1 MMLEKNEKWYKLCVA
16 IILTL
21 VWSLGNLWSD
31 SAAEAAQ
38 NRLTRAVQQ
47 AAAQAE
53 AKQQSAARTCQLT
66 SIRYGDAAT
75 RLRIVMD
82 VSKLPDYS
90 VVKENNGQRLV
101 VNMNGIVTGLAGAP
115 ALKSNVVQDIIL
127 GKYGSDTVQLILDM
141 KAPLETKVYTL
152 ANPNRLVI
160 DVQKEYEQLSE
171 TEPVQGLK
179 YTKYIRL
186 DSRGM
191 VTAYAMNI
199 DPSRFKLGLALAGG
213 NVASGRATVTQIAKS
228 NGAVAAVNAGY
239 FDTDGTLIGD
249 TRIDGVTAGTFYIPR
264 TGLGLMPDGS
274 VKLGKTSYYGEVAIG
289 SDKLILAGVNAPRGT
304 NGLILY
310 NELYGQ
316 YTGTNEYGMEYVI
329 QNGRVARI
337 QQNNTFIQPGTV
349 VLSAHGTSKDRL
361 AKLKVGDKVTIGET
375 FGTELEEARTIIGAG
390 PELVKNGVIHVTT
403 SEEQVASDIA
413 RGRAPRTAMGVTADK
428 HWVLLVIDGRQSHS
442 IGATLQETGELLKKF
457 GVVDGY
463 NLDGGGSSAMY
474 LKNRVV
480 NKPSD
485 GAERRVASAVVIT
498 QK

>member
-1 MMLEKNEKWYKLCVA
+1 MAAGIAFICGV
-16 IILTL
+16 
-21 VWSLGNLWSD
+21 GNPLQT
-31 SAAEAAQ
+31 APAEAAQ
-38 NRLTRAVQQ
+38 NKLVQAVQQ
-47 AAAQAE
+47 AAAQM
-53 AKQQSAARTCQLT
+53 KDQSQALQGRTQLR
-66 SIRYGDAAT
+66 SIRYGDTAK
-75 RLRIVMD
+75 RLRIVLD
-82 VSKLPDYS
+82 VSKVPDYS
-90 VVKENNGQRLV
+90 FVKENNGQRLV
-101 VNMNGIVTGLAGAP
+101 INLNGMVTGLDAAP
-115 ALKSNVVQDIIL
+115 ALRSNVVQDIIL
-127 GKYGSDTVQLILDM
+127 GKYGSDTLQLILDL
-141 KAPLETKVYTL
+141 KAPLETKVYAL
-152 ANPNRLVI
+152 AKPDRLVI
-160 DVQKEYEQLSE
+160 DVQKEYEQVNES
-171 TEPVQGLK
+171 EPVQGLK
-179 YTKYIRL
+179 YTRYIRL
-186 DSRGM
+186 DGRGM

-249 TRIDGVTAGTFYIPR
+249 TRIEGKTAGTFYIPR
-264 TGLGLMPDGS
+264 TGMGIMADGS
-274 VKLGKTSYYGEVAIG
+274 VRFGKTAYYGEVNIG

-485 GAERRVASAVVIT
+485 GAERRVASAVIIT